1 MSQHLEQL
9 QETDS
14 SIELFDAWI
23 DFIGLKRRARPAYEL
38 INQHLTQLAKDKN
51 DFAINLLDKWQQHL
65 KTSYDSDNI
74 PKDLLNYFTNM
85 SDTAD
90 KQHKALISQW
100 QHYINP
106 DLTTPAQWEYQ
117 PKPNKGYLV
126 PIMCG
131 YKAISDV
138 IDNEEV
144 LGTRDNETEVCFV
157 GRT

>member
-1 MSQHLEQL
+1 SEDTASIRALQRRLLPGFVLLNRSELLSQHLEQL

-90 KQHKALISQW
+90 KQHKAL
-100 QHYINP
+100 
-106 DLTTPAQWEYQ
+106 
-117 PKPNKGYLV
+117 
-126 PIMCG
+126 
-131 YKAISDV
+131 
-138 IDNEEV
+138 
-144 LGTRDNETEVCFV
+144 
-157 GRT
+157 